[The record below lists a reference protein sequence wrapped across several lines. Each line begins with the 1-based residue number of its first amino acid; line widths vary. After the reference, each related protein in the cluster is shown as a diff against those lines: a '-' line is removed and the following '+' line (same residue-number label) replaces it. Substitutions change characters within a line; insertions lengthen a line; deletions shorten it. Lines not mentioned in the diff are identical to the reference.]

1 MPASSFL
8 AARTTLLA
16 ATKLLRP
23 DAFAAPGQM
32 LLPSPA
38 LAETLG
44 IWTLADAV
52 AARSPADLRRWQML
66 HLDALFTH
74 ASAHSAFWR
83 QRLAGWAGDLADLP
97 VLRRADLRQQV
108 TAEGALPSLPGHG
121 QVATR
126 STSGSTGT
134 ALSLFAT
141 QWAGM
146 FAQFL
151 YEKHVLESGMDISA
165 PLLSIFP
172 RNTASVR
179 PNWGGALGQLFATG
193 PMISMSANTDLAEII
208 ALIRQHPGAVLAT
221 GTPIVAALV
230 DAWPTA
236 APDHATPLAWIMA
249 RGSNFDEV
257 LRARARQVLG
267 AQVLDRYS
275 CEEIG
280 PIALECPHHP
290 FHYHVASA
298 NAVVEVLRLD
308 GTLAAPGEVGRVV
321 VSGLHSHATPFIRY
335 ELGDLAALHP
345 TCACGFHGPTLTD
358 IAGRTGEVMRL
369 PDGKIIWAQLRV
381 RDMLPILP
389 VHEFRLTRR
398 KPTTFDLEVVVAGGA
413 ITDEQTQALIKVVR
427 DKTIQ
432 NADVTITIS
441 DTIDWGNTYKRREFV
456 DLVATNPG

>member
-1 MPASSFL
+1 MH
-8 AARTTLLA
+8 
-16 ATKLLRP
+16 LLRP
-23 DAFAAPGQM
+23 SAFAAPGQE

-44 IWTLADAV
+44 IWALVDAV
-52 AARSPADLRRWQML
+52 SARGPDELYRWHVLQI
-66 HLDALFTH
+66 DALCRH
-74 ASAHSAFWR
+74 AAAYSPFWR
-83 QRLAGWAGDLADLP
+83 QRLAGWSGELSDLP
-97 VLRRADLRQQV
+97 LLRRADVRHQV
-108 TAEGALPSLPGHG
+108 TTEGALPTRDGHG
-121 QVATR
+121 QIGSR

-134 ALSLFAT
+134 ALSMFAT
-141 QWAGM
+141 HWAGM
-146 FAQFL
+146 FAQFIF
-151 YEKHVLESGMDISA
+151 EKHILEAGIDITA
-165 PLLSIFP
+165 PLLSVLP
-172 RNTASVR
+172 RNHAAR
-179 PNWGGALGQLFATG
+179 LDNWGGALGHLFATG
-193 PMISMSANTDLAEII
+193 PMVTVSANIDLADII

-230 DAWPTA
+230 NAWPAA
-236 APDHATPLAWIMA
+236 APDVTAPLSWIVA
-249 RGSNFDEV
+249 RSSDFDEV
-257 LRARARQVLG
+257 LRTRALQVLG
-267 AQVLDRYS
+267 ASVLDRYS

-280 PIALECPHHP
+280 PIALECPHQP
-290 FHYHVASA
+290 MHYHVASA
-298 NAVVEVLRLD
+298 STVVEVLRLD
-308 GTLAAPGEVGRVV
+308 DTLADAGEIGRVV
-321 VSGLHSHATPFIRY
+321 VTGLHSIATPFIRY

-345 TCACGFHGPTLTD
+345 HCPCGFHGPTLSH
-358 IAGRTGEVMRL
+358 IAGRTGEGMRL
-369 PDGKIIWAQLRV
+369 PDGKIIWAPLRV

>member
-66 HLDALFTH
+66 HLDGLFAH

-141 QWAGM
+141 HWAGM

-193 PMISMSANTDLAEII
+193 PMIAMSANTDLAEII

-236 APDHATPLAWIMA
+236 APDHAKPLAWIMA
-249 RGSNFDEV
+249 RGSNFDEA
-257 LRARARQVLG
+257 LRARTRQVLG

-335 ELGDLAALHP
+335 ELGDLAALHL
-345 TCACGFHGPTLTD
+345 TCACGFQGPTLTD
-358 IAGRTGEVMRL
+358 IAGRTGEIIRL
-369 PDGKIIWAQLRV
+369 PDGKILWAQLRV
-381 RDMLPILP
+381 RDLLAILP

-398 KPTTFDLEVVVAGGA
+398 QPTAFDLELVLPDGTLTEV
-413 ITDEQTQALIKVVR
+413 QHQALVALVR
-427 DKTIQ
+427 EKTIQ